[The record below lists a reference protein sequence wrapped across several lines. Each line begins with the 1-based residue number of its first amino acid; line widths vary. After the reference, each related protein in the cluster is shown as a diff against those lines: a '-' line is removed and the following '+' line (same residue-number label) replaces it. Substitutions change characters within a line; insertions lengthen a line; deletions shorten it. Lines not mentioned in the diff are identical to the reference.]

1 MSPPD
6 DRSINGQLGEIAGSL
21 IGINTTMRDVKD
33 NIGKLFDKADEH
45 TQQLASMGAT
55 VKAMINTCAGQ
66 RKGMCDRMGVIEEKQ
81 DRGTK
86 RFIGILISIILL
98 LAGLVTVLLRGG

>member
-1 MSPPD
+1 M
-6 DRSINGQLGEIAGSL
+6 G
-21 IGINTTMRDVKD
+21 DVKD

-45 TQQLASMGAT
+45 TRQLAGMGAT
-55 VKAMINTCAGQ
+55 VEAMVNTCVGQ

-86 RFIGILISIILL
+86 RFIGLLIGMVLTL
-98 LAGLVTVLLRGG
+98 TGLVVSLLRGK